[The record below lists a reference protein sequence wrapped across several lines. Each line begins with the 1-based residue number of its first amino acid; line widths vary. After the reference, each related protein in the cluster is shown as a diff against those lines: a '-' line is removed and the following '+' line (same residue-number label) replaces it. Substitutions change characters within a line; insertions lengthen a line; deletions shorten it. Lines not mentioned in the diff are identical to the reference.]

1 MTVMDFLWLLVLKLN
16 NNIYIW
22 FVLLNIKFEFIGLRG
37 TSKALIIDVSKVV
50 SQVFMA
56 F

>member
-1 MTVMDFLWLLVLKLN
+1 MTVMDFLWLVVLKLN
-16 NNIYIW
+16 SNFYLW
-22 FVLLNIKFEFIGLRG
+22 FVLLNIRFEFIGLRG